1 MKSSHF
7 RHQYVPVKRVIGVS
21 LFHLGLSNATLSGAL
36 PSWCRTGS
44 PMRLIAGLLLLAE
57 IILYCPRLS
66 AQIRPSVPV
75 NPTVGT
81 SQIIV
86 GVSNVQSGPSRSLGQ
101 NLLRGSAA
109 YFELVNR
116 GTGIHGRRISI
127 VLKDDRYE
135 PDPAVQN
142 TNELIEKE
150 KAFFLF
156 DYVGTP
162 TLTRVLPLLKYYEE
176 EKIVNVAPFTGADPQ
191 RKPPYDKFVFNIR
204 ASYREETRALVR
216 YLYAKGYRRIG
227 FLGQADAYGK
237 SGEIGVTDALAE
249 LNLKPVEAVS
259 YRRNQPFE
267 TDMAAQV
274 SILRQA
280 GADAVIAVGVYGP
293 CGAFIRDA
301 RMAGWDVPV
310 ANVSFV
316 GAEVLLDKLRETSK
330 TSGKDLT
337 GNLINSQV
345 VPSPDD
351 VRYPLVVDY
360 RAHIAPENYG
370 FVTLEGWLNAV
381 VVTEALRRAG
391 PSPSREDFIRA
402 MESLHGWDPGLGVD
416 LEFSS
421 TNHQGLHRVWLTRTE
436 NASWVSDEASEKA
449 R

>member
-1 MKSSHF
+1 MGAPMRRIS
-7 RHQYVPVKRVIGVS
+7 
-21 LFHLGLSNATLSGAL
+21 GLSIVVGGILSCAHV
-36 PSWCRTGS
+36 
-44 PMRLIAGLLLLAE
+44 
-57 IILYCPRLS
+57 S
-66 AQIRPSVPV
+66 AQIRPSAPDDH
-75 NPTVGT
+75 TVA
-81 SQIIV
+81 SPSIIV
-86 GVSNVQSGPSRSLGQ
+86 GVSNVQSGPSQSLGQ
-101 NLLRGSAA
+101 NLLRGSVA
-109 YFELVNR
+109 YFELSNER
-116 GTGIHGRRISI
+116 GGIYGRKISI
-127 VLKDDRYE
+127 LLKDDKYE

-150 KAFFLF
+150 KSFFLF

-162 TLTRVLPLLKYYEE
+162 TLTRVLPLLKYYEK

-204 ASYREETRALVR
+204 ASYREETRTLVR
-216 YLYAKGYRRIG
+216 YLYAKGHRRIG

-249 LNLKPVEAVS
+249 LNLKPVETVT
-259 YRRNQPFE
+259 YRRNQSFE
-267 TDMAAQV
+267 TDMTAQV
-274 SILRQA
+274 GILRQA

-316 GAEVLLDKLRETSK
+316 GAEVLLDKLRQTSK
-330 TSGKDLT
+330 TSGRDLT
-337 GNLINSQV
+337 ANLINSQV

-351 VRYPLVVDY
+351 TRYPLVVDY
-360 RAHIAPENYG
+360 RAHLSPENYG

-402 MESLHGWDPGLGVD
+402 MESLHGWDPGLGVN

-421 TNHQGLHRVWLTRTE
+421 ASHQGLHRVWLTRTE
-436 NASWVSDEASEKA
+436 KGHWVPEEVPEET

>member
-1 MKSSHF
+1 MRRIANISVFAGVILSSAL
-7 RHQYVPVKRVIGVS
+7 
-21 LFHLGLSNATLSGAL
+21 LF
-36 PSWCRTGS
+36 
-44 PMRLIAGLLLLAE
+44 
-57 IILYCPRLS
+57 
-66 AQIRPSVPV
+66 AQIPPSAPD
-75 NPTVGT
+75 NHISST

-109 YFELVNR
+109 YFDLVNER
-116 GTGIHGRRISI
+116 DGIYGRKISI
-127 VLKDDRYE
+127 LLKDDKYE

-142 TNELIEKE
+142 TNELIEKD

-162 TLTRVLPLLKYYEE
+162 TLTRTLPLLKYYEK

-204 ASYREETRALVR
+204 ASYHEETRALVR
-216 YLYAKGYRRIG
+216 YFYFKGYRRIG

-249 LNLKPVEAVS
+249 LDLKPVETAT
-259 YRRNQPFE
+259 YRRNQSFE
-267 TDMAAQV
+267 TDMTAQV
-274 SILRQA
+274 GILRQA

-301 RMAGWDVPV
+301 RMAAWDVPV

-316 GAEVLLDKLRETSK
+316 GAEVLLDELHGASK
-330 TSGKDLT
+330 TAGKDLT
-337 GNLINSQV
+337 ANLINSQV
-345 VPSPDD
+345 VPSPSEK
-351 VRYPLVVDY
+351 RYPLVADY
-360 RAHIAPENYG
+360 RAHLAPENYG

-391 PSPSREDFIRA
+391 PSPSRENFIRA
-402 MESLHGWDPGLGVD
+402 MESLHDWDPGLGAN

-421 TNHQGLHRVWLTRTE
+421 TSHQGLHRVWLTRTK
-436 NASWVSDEASEKA
+436 NGRWVPEVAPEET

>member
-1 MKSSHF
+1 MG
-7 RHQYVPVKRVIGVS
+7 RHMRRIANLAVFAGAILSCVL
-21 LFHLGLSNATLSGAL
+21 LF
-36 PSWCRTGS
+36 
-44 PMRLIAGLLLLAE
+44 
-57 IILYCPRLS
+57 
-66 AQIRPSVPV
+66 AQIPPAAPDLPANHMAGS
-75 NPTVGT
+75 

-109 YFELVNR
+109 YFDLVNER
-116 GTGIHGRRISI
+116 GGVYGRKISI
-127 VLKDDRYE
+127 RLKDDKYE

-162 TLTRVLPLLKYYEE
+162 TLTRILPLLKYYEE

-249 LNLKPVEAVS
+249 LNLKPVEAVT

-267 TDMAAQV
+267 ADMTAQV
-274 SILRQA
+274 RILHQA
-280 GADAVIAVGVYGP
+280 GVDAVIAVGVYGP
-293 CGAFIRDA
+293 CGAFVRDA
-301 RMAGWDVPV
+301 RVAEWNVPV

-316 GAEVLLDKLRETSK
+316 GAEVLLDELTRASK
-330 TSGKDLT
+330 ATGKDLT
-337 GNLINSQV
+337 ANLINSQV
-345 VPSPDD
+345 VPSPSDKS
-351 VRYPLVVDY
+351 YPLVVDY
-360 RAHIAPENYG
+360 RAHLAPENYG

-381 VVTEALRRAG
+381 VVTEALHRAG

-402 MESLHGWDPGLGVD
+402 MESLHGWDPGLGVN

-421 TNHQGLHRVWLTRTE
+421 SSHQGLHRVWLTRTE
-436 NASWVSDEASEKA
+436 NGRWVPAEARDET

>member
-1 MKSSHF
+1 MKH
-7 RHQYVPVKRVIGVS
+7 IAS
-21 LFHLGLSNATLSGAL
+21 L
-36 PSWCRTGS
+36 W
-44 PMRLIAGLLLLAE
+44 LLAGAV
-57 IILYCPRLS
+57 LFCT
-66 AQIRPSVPV
+66 QIRPSAPKDYGVV
-75 NPTVGT
+75 NQ
-81 SQIIV
+81 QIIV

-109 YFELVNR
+109 YFELVNAR
-116 GTGIHGRRISI
+116 GGVYGRKISI
-127 VLKDDRYE
+127 VLKDDKYE

-150 KAFFLF
+150 NSFFLF

-162 TLTRVLPLLKYYEE
+162 TLTRVLPLLKYYEKE
-176 EKIVNVAPFTGADPQ
+176 NIVNVAPFTGADPQ

-216 YLYAKGYRRIG
+216 YLYDRGYQRIG

-237 SGEIGVTDALAE
+237 SGEIGVEDALAE
-249 LNLKPVEAVS
+249 LNLKPVETVS

-267 TDMAAQV
+267 ADMTAQV
-274 SILRQA
+274 NILRQA
-280 GADAVIAVGVYGP
+280 GADAVIAVGVYGS

-301 RMAGWDVPV
+301 RMAGWDVTV

-316 GAEVLLDKLRETSK
+316 GAEVLLDKLRATSK
-330 TSGKDLT
+330 TAGRDLT
-337 GNLINSQV
+337 ANLINSQV

-360 RAHIAPENYG
+360 RAHLAPENYG
-370 FVTLEGWLNAV
+370 FVTMEGWLNAV

-391 PSPSREDFIRA
+391 PSPSRADFIRA
-402 MESLHGWDPGLGVD
+402 MESLHGWDPGLGVN

-421 TNHQGLHRVWLTRTE
+421 TSHQGLHRVWLTRTE
-436 NASWVSDEASEKA
+436 KGHWVPEEVPEKA